1 MYEKDAENSFF
12 LGGWGGVEM
21 ESCHREDGWKY
32 DGEIGDGRQAFIFL
46 YILL

>member
-1 MYEKDAENSFF
+1 MYEKDAENSF
-12 LGGWGGVEM
+12 LGGM